1 MKFKIGAFVQEDD
14 RVLLIKKNDL
24 WDLPESNLDKGIN
37 IISDL
42 KRDVKSETGLEIEP
56 ESVVAIFE
64 DLLKKSEQTRIYFKA
79 KIVGGKVK
87 ENKNFGWFTVSDME
101 SMEVDPTIKNAIDN
115 YRLGKFIPM
124 DFIEKFKR

>member
-1 MKFKIGAFVQEDD
+1 
-14 RVLLIKKNDL
+14 
-24 WDLPESNLDKGIN
+24 
-37 IISDL
+37 
-42 KRDVKSETGLEIEP
+42 
-56 ESVVAIFE
+56 VVAIFE

-87 ENKNFGWFTVSDME
+87 ENKNFGWFTISDME

>member
-87 ENKNFGWFTVSDME
+87 ENKNFGWFTISDME